1 MAILIKKKEGESA
14 GSLIF
19 RFGKKVQQSGII
31 QEVKKRRFKKRNENK
46 RSKRIAALYKARKK
60 ADIDKKKKLG
70 LM

>member
-46 RSKRIAALYKARKK
+46 RSKRIAALYKVRKK